1 MKYKVK
7 ITQRLEY
14 GQDIIGTFQS
24 LMEVQEFVETV
35 FEHFENVRIEI
46 EVVTE

>member
-1 MKYKVK
+1 MKYKVT

-24 LMEVQEFVETV
+24 LMEAQEFIETV
-35 FEHFENVRIEI
+35 FAHFANISIEI
-46 EVVTE
+46 EVAE